1 MPTKRKSSR
10 RQIVAPVMGMATL
23 VCAIGLVLQ
32 TAEAQGVPTTARNAA
47 PPVNS
52 PYANAKGPP
61 VPNPATAP
69 ATTGDAPLAENPAA
83 ATAPAVSPALAAPS
97 TATAA
102 PAESAPAWPGV
113 PGNRTVSIS
122 LKQLG
127 AWGGPRL
134 TGTASDRYFAFRLR
148 PDEAVVGAR
157 LIMGYD
163 YSPALLPEL
172 SHLVVAVNGQNVG
185 LFGTPP
191 GQNLNNQRE
200 IPIPPSIFT
209 RNNELRFQFVGH
221 YTLECENPYNS
232 TLWMAIHEQTR
243 LELDVVPRNPG
254 INDLRQVADLFAPRG
269 SFEPVRIPMVFA
281 TNPGPETVRAA
292 GIVSSWVG
300 AVSASRSVDLQA
312 IRNSLPPTNAI
323 LFLRGGESVAG
334 ISSTSG
340 SGISLVPNP
349 NNPAARVLVISGADD
364 EGLVRAARALAT
376 DSRGLSG
383 TNAVVTGDHLPAA
396 RKPYDAP
403 AWIPTNRKVK
413 FGELASK
420 SDLNLENQ
428 IAGAVR
434 VNYRVPPDVFTWRT
448 LGAPAEIRYRATQ
461 LPTLD
466 NSNLNIALNRQAL
479 QSISLADHTVTDR
492 TIKQKTEQGKPAPL
506 PNVRLLKPI
515 DGVSLRTLNF
525 HLPAYAT
532 QGRDQLTFG
541 FNFDIRGG
549 GDCQNVPLAA
559 MVGSVDSES
568 WLDYSGFPH
577 YAAMPDLQMF
587 SSMGFPFTRMAD
599 LSETAVVLPSNANE
613 AELSLY
619 LKTMQLMG
627 ESTGYPVLRHAV
639 TDPAGVANF
648 ADKDLLVIGSG
659 NSQPLIAQW
668 ADNLPIS
675 NVGGQRRLR
684 ETVDSWRPQYRWEES
699 DTDLELSPLGS
710 INLARA
716 GSISVAMGF
725 ESPLKKG
732 RNAVFLYA
740 DRAQDLKK
748 ISDAVSDPDRWN
760 QIRGDFSLI
769 GNENIETAKVTPTYY
784 LGSLPVVSKVRWFLR
799 DQPLAVAIS
808 GLLAIAALATL
819 GYRRQRKRRS

>member
-1 MPTKRKSSR
+1 MPIKRKSSR
-10 RQIVAPVMGMATL
+10 RQIAAPVLGMATL

-32 TAEAQGVPTTARNAA
+32 TAAAQAVPTPTATADAATA
-47 PPVNS
+47 PPV
-52 PYANAKGPP
+52 
-61 VPNPATAP
+61 AT
-69 ATTGDAPLAENPAA
+69 DASVN
-83 ATAPAVSPALAAPS
+83 APAVSPALAAPS
-97 TATAA
+97 ALASGTTEA
-102 PAESAPAWPGV
+102 APAWPGV

-122 LKQLG
+122 LRELG
-127 AWGGPRL
+127 AWGAPRL
-134 TGTASDRYFAFRLR
+134 TGTATDRYFTFRLR

-157 LIMGYD
+157 LVMGYD

-200 IPIPPSIFT
+200 IPIPPSIFA

-232 TLWMAIHEQTR
+232 TLWMVIHEQTR

-254 INDLRQVADLFAPRG
+254 INDLRQIADLFAPRG

-292 GIVSSWVG
+292 GIVASWVG
-300 AVSASRSVDLQA
+300 AASASRTVDLQA
-312 IRNSLPPTNAI
+312 LRNSLPPTNAI
-323 LFLRGGESVAG
+323 LFLRGGEMLAG

-349 NNPAARVLVISGADD
+349 NNPAARVLVVSGADD

-376 DSRGLSG
+376 DSRSLSG
-383 TNAVVTGDHLPAA
+383 TSVIVTGDHLPAA

-403 AWIPTNRKVK
+403 TWIPTNRKVK
-413 FGELASK
+413 FGELAAK
-420 SDLNLENQ
+420 NDLNLENQ
-428 IAGAVR
+428 IAGIVR
-434 VNYRVPPDVFTWRT
+434 VNYRVPPDIFTWRT

-479 QSISLADHTVTDR
+479 QSISLADHTFTDR
-492 TIKQKTEQGKPAPL
+492 TIKQKTEEGKPAPL
-506 PNVRLLKPI
+506 PNARLLKPI
-515 DGVSLRTLNF
+515 DGVSLRTLDF

-568 WLDYSGFPH
+568 WVDFSGFPH

-587 SSMGFPFTRMAD
+587 SSMGFPFTKMAD
-599 LSETAVVLPSNANE
+599 LSETAVVLPSNPNE
-613 AELSLY
+613 AELGLY

-627 ESTGYPVLRHAV
+627 ESTGYPVLRHVV
-639 TDPAGVANF
+639 TDTTGVDKV

-659 NSQPLIAQW
+659 NSQPLIAHW
-668 ADNLPIS
+668 SEKLPIS
-675 NVGGQRRLR
+675 NVAGQRRLR
-684 ETVDSWRPQYRWEES
+684 EAVGSWRPQYRWEES
-699 DTDLELSPLGS
+699 DTDRELSPLGS

-716 GSISVAMGF
+716 GSIAVAMGF

-740 DRAQDLKK
+740 DRAQDLAK
-748 ISDAVSDPDRWN
+748 ISAAMSDPDRWN

-769 GNENIETAKVTPTYY
+769 TNQNIETAKVTPTYY
-784 LGSLPVVSKVRWFLR
+784 LGGLPVVSKVRWFLR

-808 GLLAIAALATL
+808 GLLAIAALAML